1 MVEMELTAVRVDLQ
15 SNTPVVLLQE
25 AGGGRRTLPIFIGA
39 PEATAIAY
47 AMQNVVVQRPLTH
60 DLLRDVLLELG
71 ARVDAV
77 VITELRESTFYAE
90 LRLTLQG
97 QVHTVS
103 SRPSDGIALAA
114 RLGAPIY
121 VEDALLDAEGVF
133 LPAESEDA
141 EDEETPPADAD
152 ELVSEFRQFIDRIKP
167 EDF

>member
-25 AGGGRRTLPIFIGA
+25 MGGTRRTLPIFIGA

-60 DLLRDVLLELG
+60 DLMRDILLDLSV
-71 ARVDAV
+71 RIDAV

-90 LRLTLQG
+90 IRMTANG
-97 QVHTVS
+97 RSHVVS

-114 RLGAPIY
+114 RLGTPIY
-121 VEDALLDAEGVF
+121 VEDALLDAEGVVI
-133 LPAESEDA
+133 PPDDS
-141 EDEETPPADAD
+141 DENAAD
-152 ELVSEFRQFIDRIKP
+152 EPENAEELVDEFRSFIESVRP

>member
-25 AGGGRRTLPIFIGA
+25 MGGSRRTLPIFIGA

-60 DLLRDVLLELG
+60 DLMRDILLELSV
-71 ARVDAV
+71 RVDAV

-90 LRLTLQG
+90 IRMTANG
-97 QVHTVS
+97 RSHVVS

-114 RLGAPIY
+114 RLGTPIY
-121 VEDALLDAEGVF
+121 VEDALLDAEGVVI
-133 LPAESEDA
+133 PPEEA
-141 EDEETPPADAD
+141 EETNGDEPENAE
-152 ELVSEFRQFIDRIKP
+152 ELVDEFRSFIESVRP

>member
-25 AGGGRRTLPIFIGA
+25 MGGSRRTLPIFIGA

-60 DLLRDVLLELG
+60 DLMRDILLDLSV
-71 ARVDAV
+71 RVDAV

-90 LRLTLQG
+90 IRMTANG
-97 QVHTVS
+97 RSHVVS

-114 RLGAPIY
+114 RLGTPIY
-121 VEDALLDAEGVF
+121 VEDALLDAEGVVI
-133 LPAESEDA
+133 PPDES
-141 EDEETPPADAD
+141 DESSAD
-152 ELVSEFRQFIDRIKP
+152 EPENAEELVDEFRSFIESVRP